1 MKSLVIESLIS
12 EMKVVDKDKNS
23 PALCIMEGPC
33 MEFDK
38 VNRNNRIYSKKLVED
53 RIINNP
59 VIKEALK
66 NKSMLG
72 EGGHPETRVE
82 ISYPDVA
89 LCVEKLWI
97 PKDSKNLLWGRF
109 AILDTPVGR
118 ILETLVKYGSSIGI
132 SARAM
137 TDSVERDGHEVIS
150 ETTYDLIT
158 FDAVPDPGFKCA
170 RLSKVESAMR
180 PIDSMTLSDLQ
191 SASSSLKSAKVP
203 AFESRIRMID
213 KEIERRK
220 SIDVSSDISL
230 IKESI
235 SQIKKAYSVSKV
247 KDIEELVSFTKKT
260 INEAKQTIEA
270 YNRTTEEY
278 NIEIDR
284 LTKENNALIKEI
296 QRLDDLMYTNSLSTD
311 YKMQMCHLEHLITR
325 MDRLEKEIKSS
336 NYTDSKIKAK
346 LESNKNK
353 KIATENYSRKFG
365 IKENRINKLLSNT
378 HERVCES
385 YSQKIAQFE
394 RDPNEILDPCET
406 IEEEQDSLTRTVRAQ
421 VRR

>member
-1 MKSLVIESLIS
+1 MSSKLVTESLIS
-12 EMKVVDKDKNS
+12 EMRVVDKDSSS

-38 VNRNNRIYSKKLVED
+38 VNRNNRIYSKKLIED
-53 RIINNP
+53 RILNNS
-59 VIKEALK
+59 VVQEALK

-137 TDSVERDGHEVIS
+137 TDSVEKDGHEVIS

-158 FDAVPDPGFKCA
+158 FDAVPDPGFKSA

-180 PIDSMTLSDLQ
+180 PIDSMTISELQ
-191 SASSSLKSAKVP
+191 SASSSLKSAKVQ

-220 SIDVSSDISL
+220 AMDISVEIQQ
-230 IKESI
+230 IKECLSY
-235 SQIKKAYSVSKV
+235 IKKAYSLSKV
-247 KDIEELVSFTKKT
+247 EDVDSLIAMSNTF
-260 INEAKQTIEA
+260 INESKIRLEVFK
-270 YNRTTEEY
+270 RTNAELKEEM
-278 NIEIDR
+278 ER
-284 LTKENNALIKEI
+284 LTSENRALQEEINRLDNLLYTRSLSPDYLTQLDHLNTLVKRIESLQTDKSSIKES
-296 QRLDDLMYTNSLSTD
+296 RTS
-311 YKMQMCHLEHLITR
+311 
-325 MDRLEKEIKSS
+325 KEFS
-336 NYTDSKIKAK
+336 NRYCV
-346 LESNKNK
+346 
-353 KIATENYSRKFG
+353 
-365 IKENRINKLLSNT
+365 KENRIRTLLSNSN
-378 HERVCES
+378 EGSVCS
-385 YSQKIAQFE
+385 RDSQKIAQFE
-394 RDPNEILDPCET
+394 REPDILIHSEESSQEIE
-406 IEEEQDSLTRTVRAQ
+406 DSLTRTIRAQ
-421 VRR
+421 IRR

>member
-1 MKSLVIESLIS
+1 MGKSLVTESLIS
-12 EMKVVDKDKNS
+12 EMKVVDKDANS

-53 RIINNP
+53 RILHNEA
-59 VIKEALK
+59 VQEALK
-66 NKSMLG
+66 NKCMLG

-97 PKDSKNLLWGRF
+97 PRDSKNLLWGRF
-109 AILDTPVGR
+109 AILDTPVGH
-118 ILETLVKYGSSIGI
+118 ILETLVKYGSKIGI

-137 TDSVERDGHEVIS
+137 TDSTERDGHEIIS

-180 PIDSMTLSDLQ
+180 PIDSMTLPELQ
-191 SASSSLKSAKVP
+191 SASNSLKSSRVP

-220 SIDVSSDISL
+220 SIDLSKEIIDLKQTLESL
-230 IKESI
+230 
-235 SQIKKAYSVSKV
+235 KKAYRISKV
-247 KDIEELVSFTKKT
+247 EDVEATIALSKSFIEESK
-260 INEAKQTIEA
+260 IRMEA
-270 YNRTTEEY
+270 YKKS
-278 NIEIDR
+278 D
-284 LTKENNALIKEI
+284 ASIKEDLARI
-296 QRLDDLMYTNSLSTD
+296 TAENRALQEEVARLDSLLYSRSLSPD
-311 YKMQMCHLEHLITR
+311 YLSQLEHLNKLVKRAEALTTDKCAIS
-325 MDRLEKEIKSS
+325 ESKSIK
-336 NYTDSKIKAK
+336 D
-346 LESNKNK
+346 
-353 KIATENYSRKFG
+353 YSARYC
-365 IKENRINKLLSNT
+365 IKENRMRSLLSNSN
-378 HERVCES
+378 EGSVAGRD
-385 YSQKIAQFE
+385 SQKIAQFE
-394 RDPNEILDPCET
+394 REPDT
-406 IEEEQDSLTRTVRAQ
+406 IISLGDSLEQAEDSLTRTIRAQ

>member
-1 MKSLVIESLIS
+1 
-12 EMKVVDKDKNS
+12 MKVVDKEKDS

-59 VIKEALK
+59 VVQEALK

-72 EGGHPETRVE
+72 EGGHPETRVD

-137 TDSVERDGHEVIS
+137 TESTEKNGHEIIS
-150 ETTYDLIT
+150 ETSYDLIT

-180 PIDSMTLSDLQ
+180 PIDSMTLDDLQ
-191 SASSSLKSAKVP
+191 SASSTLKSAKVP

-220 SIDVSSDISL
+220 SIDLSAEVKELRESL
-230 IKESI
+230 DL
-235 SQIKKAYSVSKV
+235 IKKAYSISKV
-247 KDIEELVSFTKKT
+247 KDIESLVTMT
-260 INEAKQTIEA
+260 NEVITEAKSRMNSYQKSYQEF
-270 YNRTTEEY
+270 TEE
-278 NIEIDR
+278 
-284 LTKENNALIKEI
+284 K
-296 QRLDDLMYTNSLSTD
+296 QRLESENKSLREEITRLDNLLYSRSLSDD
-311 YKMQMCHLEHLITR
+311 YLGQVK
-325 MDRLEKEIKSS
+325 
-336 NYTDSKIKAK
+336 Y
-346 LESNKNK
+346 LESLINRLNA
-353 KIATENYSRKFG
+353 INTEKSIKRESSRDFSKRYCV
-365 IKENRINKLLSNT
+365 KENRINVLLSNSK
-378 HERVCES
+378 ERINERD
-385 YSQKIAQFE
+385 SQKIAQFE
-394 RDPNEILDPCET
+394 RSYSDILEPDESFGD
-406 IEEEQDSLTRTVRAQ
+406 EQDSLTRTISAQ
-421 VRR
+421 IRR

>member
-1 MKSLVIESLIS
+1 MKTLVTESLIS

-97 PKDSKNLLWGRF
+97 PNDSKNLLWGRF

-137 TDSVERDGHEVIS
+137 TDSTERDGHEIIS

-180 PIDSMTLSDLQ
+180 PIDSMTLDDLQ

-220 SIDVSSDISL
+220 SIDVSSEVQI
-230 IKESI
+230 IKESL
-235 SQIKKAYSVSKV
+235 SQLKKAYNLSKV
-247 KDIEELVSFTKKT
+247 SDVDNL
-260 INEAKQTIEA
+260 
-270 YNRTTEEY
+270 
-278 NIEIDR
+278 IEITNNLITETKQSIIAYKKAQESNNDEVER
-284 LTKENNALIKEI
+284 LTAENKALREEI
-296 QRLDDLMYTNSLSTD
+296 ERLDDMIYQHSISPDYQRQVSKLNSLIRRVESLNT
-311 YKMQMCHLEHLITR
+311 ES
-325 MDRLEKEIKSS
+325 IKDS
-336 NYTDSKIKAK
+336 N
-346 LESNKNK
+346 NK
-353 KIATENYSRKFG
+353 KCSTNESYSRRFSTKD
-365 IKENRINKLLSNT
+365 NRVNNLLSNKK
-378 HERVCES
+378 ERVCES
-385 YSQKIAQFE
+385 YSQKVAQFE

-406 IEEEQDSLTRTVRAQ
+406 IVEEQDSLTRTVRAQ

>member
-1 MKSLVIESLIS
+1 MSKNLVTESLIS
-12 EMKVVDKDKNS
+12 EMKVVDKEKDS

-59 VIKEALK
+59 VVQEALK

-72 EGGHPETRVE
+72 EGGHPETRVD

-137 TDSVERDGHEVIS
+137 TESTEKNGHEIIS
-150 ETTYDLIT
+150 ETSYDLIT

-180 PIDSMTLSDLQ
+180 PIDSMTLDDLQ
-191 SASSSLKSAKVP
+191 SASSTLKSAKVP
-203 AFESRIRMID
+203 AFESRI
-213 KEIERRK
+213 
-220 SIDVSSDISL
+220 IS
-230 IKESI
+230 
-235 SQIKKAYSVSKV
+235 V
-247 KDIEELVSFTKKT
+247 
-260 INEAKQTIEA
+260 
-270 YNRTTEEY
+270 
-278 NIEIDR
+278 
-284 LTKENNALIKEI
+284 
-296 QRLDDLMYTNSLSTD
+296 
-311 YKMQMCHLEHLITR
+311 
-325 MDRLEKEIKSS
+325 
-336 NYTDSKIKAK
+336 
-346 LESNKNK
+346 
-353 KIATENYSRKFG
+353 
-365 IKENRINKLLSNT
+365 RI
-378 HERVCES
+378 
-385 YSQKIAQFE
+385 Y
-394 RDPNEILDPCET
+394 
-406 IEEEQDSLTRTVRAQ
+406 
-421 VRR
+421 

>member
-1 MKSLVIESLIS
+1 MSRLVTESLIS
-12 EMKVVDKDKNS
+12 EMRVVDKDSNS

-38 VNRNNRIYSKKLVED
+38 VNRNNRIYSKKLIED
-53 RIINNP
+53 RILNNS
-59 VIKEALK
+59 VVQEALK

-137 TDSVERDGHEVIS
+137 TDSVEKDGHEVIS

-180 PIDSMTLSDLQ
+180 PIDSMTLPELQ
-191 SASSSLKSAKVP
+191 SARSSLKSAQVP

-213 KEIERRK
+213 KEIERRN
-220 SIDVSSDISL
+220 SIDLSTDVHQLRECLSY
-230 IKESI
+230 
-235 SQIKKAYSVSKV
+235 IKKAYSLSKIE
-247 KDIEELVSFTKKT
+247 DIESLISMSHSFITESKDRLAVYKKT
-260 INEAKQTIEA
+260 NEELK
-270 YNRTTEEY
+270 EEM
-278 NIEIDR
+278 ER
-284 LTKENNALIKEI
+284 LTQENKSLREEVS
-296 QRLDDLMYTNSLSTD
+296 RLDDLLYTRSLSPDYLSQLSHLNSLVKRFEALQTN
-311 YKMQMCHLEHLITR
+311 
-325 MDRLEKEIKSS
+325 KSS
-336 NYTDSKIKAK
+336 MKESHLSKDF
-346 LESNKNK
+346 SNR
-353 KIATENYSRKFG
+353 YCV
-365 IKENRINKLLSNT
+365 KENRIKALLSNSN
-378 HERVCES
+378 EESVCS
-385 YSQKIAQFE
+385 RDSQKIAQFE
-394 RDPNEILDPCET
+394 REPELIINSDESNEVVE
-406 IEEEQDSLTRTVRAQ
+406 DSLTRTIRAQ
-421 VRR
+421 IRR

>member
-1 MKSLVIESLIS
+1 MSKNLVTESLIS
-12 EMKVVDKDKNS
+12 EMKVVDKEKDS

-59 VIKEALK
+59 VVQEALK

-72 EGGHPETRVE
+72 EGGHPETRVD

-137 TDSVERDGHEVIS
+137 TESTEKNGHEIIS
-150 ETTYDLIT
+150 ETSYDLIT

-180 PIDSMTLSDLQ
+180 PIDSMTLDDLQ
-191 SASSSLKSAKVP
+191 SASSTLKSAKVP

-220 SIDVSSDISL
+220 SIDLSAEVKELRESL
-230 IKESI
+230 DL
-235 SQIKKAYSVSKV
+235 IKKAYSISKV
-247 KDIEELVSFTKKT
+247 KDIESLVTMT
-260 INEAKQTIEA
+260 NEVITEAKSRMNSYQKSYQEF
-270 YNRTTEEY
+270 TEE
-278 NIEIDR
+278 
-284 LTKENNALIKEI
+284 K
-296 QRLDDLMYTNSLSTD
+296 QRLESENKSLREEITRLDNLLYSRSLSDD
-311 YKMQMCHLEHLITR
+311 YLGQVK
-325 MDRLEKEIKSS
+325 
-336 NYTDSKIKAK
+336 Y
-346 LESNKNK
+346 LESLINRLNA
-353 KIATENYSRKFG
+353 INTEKSIKRESSRDFSKRYCV
-365 IKENRINKLLSNT
+365 KENRINVLLSNSK
-378 HERVCES
+378 ERINERD
-385 YSQKIAQFE
+385 SQKIAQFE
-394 RDPNEILDPCET
+394 RSYSDILEPDESFGD
-406 IEEEQDSLTRTVRAQ
+406 EQDSLTRTISAQ
-421 VRR
+421 IRR

>member
-1 MKSLVIESLIS
+1 MSKNLVTESLIS
-12 EMKVVDKDKNS
+12 EMKVVDKEKDS

-59 VIKEALK
+59 VVQEALK

-72 EGGHPETRVE
+72 EGGHPETRVD

-137 TDSVERDGHEVIS
+137 TESTEKNGHEIIS
-150 ETTYDLIT
+150 ETSYDLIT

-180 PIDSMTLSDLQ
+180 PIDSMTLDDLQ
-191 SASSSLKSAKVP
+191 SASSTLKSAKVP

-220 SIDVSSDISL
+220 SIDLSAEVKELRESL
-230 IKESI
+230 DL
-235 SQIKKAYSVSKV
+235 IKKAYSISKV
-247 KDIEELVSFTKKT
+247 KDIESLVTMT
-260 INEAKQTIEA
+260 NEVITEAKSRMNSYQKSYQEF
-270 YNRTTEEY
+270 TEE
-278 NIEIDR
+278 
-284 LTKENNALIKEI
+284 K
-296 QRLDDLMYTNSLSTD
+296 QRLESENKSLREEITRLDNLLYSRSLSDD
-311 YKMQMCHLEHLITR
+311 YLGQVK
-325 MDRLEKEIKSS
+325 
-336 NYTDSKIKAK
+336 Y
-346 LESNKNK
+346 LESLINRLNA
-353 KIATENYSRKFG
+353 INTEKSIKRESSRDFSKRYCV
-365 IKENRINKLLSNT
+365 KENRINALLSNSK
-378 HERVCES
+378 ERINERD
-385 YSQKIAQFE
+385 SQKIAQFE
-394 RDPNEILDPCET
+394 RSYSDILEPDESFGDK
-406 IEEEQDSLTRTVRAQ
+406 QDSLTRTISAQ
-421 VRR
+421 IRR

>member
-12 EMKVVDKDKNS
+12 EMKVVDKDSNS

-53 RIINNP
+53 RIVNNP

-118 ILETLVKYGSSIGI
+118 ILKTLVEYGSSIGI

-137 TDSVERDGHEVIS
+137 TDSVERDGHEIIS

-180 PIDSMTLSDLQ
+180 PMDSMTLSDLQ

-203 AFESRIRMID
+203 AFESRIRMLD

-220 SIDVSSDISL
+220 SIDLSTEVSF
-230 IKESI
+230 IKESL
-235 SQIKKAYSVSKV
+235 QQLKTAYNYSKV
-247 KDIEELVSFTKKT
+247 KDTESLVEMAKSLIIDTKDGISSYKQSLESNNEELERLTSENKALREEVERLDNLIYKHSLSQDYVRQMNKLNSLIRRVESLK
-260 INEAKQTIEA
+260 INSVPNSPKRKGLNESYSCRSI
-270 YNRTTEEY
+270 
-278 NIEIDR
+278 
-284 LTKENNALIKEI
+284 TKEN
-296 QRLDDLMYTNSLSTD
+296 
-311 YKMQMCHLEHLITR
+311 R
-325 MDRLEKEIKSS
+325 MNNFL
-336 NYTDSKIKAK
+336 
-346 LESNKNK
+346 SNKK
-353 KIATENYSRKFG
+353 
-365 IKENRINKLLSNT
+365 
-378 HERVCES
+378 ERVLES

-406 IEEEQDSLTRTVRAQ
+406 IVEEQDSLTRTVRAQ

>member
-1 MKSLVIESLIS
+1 MSRLVTESLIS
-12 EMKVVDKDKNS
+12 EMRVVDKDSNS

-53 RIINNP
+53 RILNNP
-59 VIKEALK
+59 NIKEALK

-97 PKDSKNLLWGRF
+97 PDDSKNLLWGRF

-137 TDSVERDGHEVIS
+137 TDSIEKDGHEIIS

-180 PIDSMTLSDLQ
+180 PIDSMTIPELQ
-191 SASSSLKSAKVP
+191 SASTSLKSAKVP

-220 SIDVSSDISL
+220 SIDLSEEVKTLRESL
-230 IKESI
+230 DLV
-235 SQIKKAYSVSKV
+235 KKAYSLSKV
-247 KDIEELVSFTKKT
+247 QDVESLISLSNTF
-260 INEAKQTIEA
+260 INESKDKLEVYKRVMKEA
-270 YNRTTEEY
+270 NEEV
-278 NIEIDR
+278 DR
-284 LTKENNALIKEI
+284 LTCENRALVEQVSRLEDMLYTRSLSPEYNSQLNQLNSIINRIEALNTDKTSIKESK
-296 QRLDDLMYTNSLSTD
+296 N
-311 YKMQMCHLEHLITR
+311 YK
-325 MDRLEKEIKSS
+325 DFS
-336 NYTDSKIKAK
+336 N
-346 LESNKNK
+346 
-353 KIATENYSRKFG
+353 RFCV
-365 IKENRINKLLSNT
+365 KENRIRTLLSNSN
-378 HERVCES
+378 EGSVCS
-385 YSQKIAQFE
+385 RDSQKIAQFE
-394 RDPNEILDPCET
+394 REPNDILKPNESVEVV
-406 IEEEQDSLTRTVRAQ
+406 EDSLTRAISAQ
-421 VRR
+421 IRR

>member
-1 MKSLVIESLIS
+1 MSRLVTESLIS
-12 EMKVVDKDKNS
+12 EMRVVDKDSNS

-53 RIINNP
+53 RILNNP
-59 VIKEALK
+59 NIKEALK

-97 PKDSKNLLWGRF
+97 PDDSKNLLWGRF

-137 TDSVERDGHEVIS
+137 TDSIEKDGHEIIS

-180 PIDSMTLSDLQ
+180 PIDSMTIPELQ
-191 SASSSLKSAKVP
+191 SASTSLKSAKVP

-220 SIDVSSDISL
+220 SIDLSEEVKTLRESL
-230 IKESI
+230 DLV
-235 SQIKKAYSVSKV
+235 KKAYSLSKV
-247 KDIEELVSFTKKT
+247 QDVESLISLSNTF
-260 INEAKQTIEA
+260 INESKDKLEVYKRVMKEANEEVERLTCENRALVEQVSRLEDMLYTRSLSPEYNSQLNQLNSIINRIEA
-270 YNRTTEEY
+270 LNTDKTS
-278 NIEIDR
+278 
-284 LTKENNALIKEI
+284 IKESK
-296 QRLDDLMYTNSLSTD
+296 N
-311 YKMQMCHLEHLITR
+311 YK
-325 MDRLEKEIKSS
+325 DFS
-336 NYTDSKIKAK
+336 N
-346 LESNKNK
+346 
-353 KIATENYSRKFG
+353 RFCV
-365 IKENRINKLLSNT
+365 KENRIRTLLSNSN
-378 HERVCES
+378 EGSVCS
-385 YSQKIAQFE
+385 RDSQKIAQFE
-394 RDPNEILDPCET
+394 REPNDILKPNESVEVV
-406 IEEEQDSLTRTVRAQ
+406 EDSLTRSIRAQ
-421 VRR
+421 IRR

>member
-1 MKSLVIESLIS
+1 MSRLVTESLIS
-12 EMKVVDKDKNS
+12 EMRVVDKDSNS

-38 VNRNNRIYSKKLVED
+38 VNRNNRIYSKKLIED
-53 RIINNP
+53 RILNNS
-59 VIKEALK
+59 VVQEALK

-137 TDSVERDGHEVIS
+137 TDSVEKDGHEVIS

-180 PIDSMTLSDLQ
+180 PIDSMTLPELQ
-191 SASSSLKSAKVP
+191 SARSSLKSAQVP

-213 KEIERRK
+213 KEIERRN
-220 SIDVSSDISL
+220 SIDLSTDVHQLRECLSY
-230 IKESI
+230 
-235 SQIKKAYSVSKV
+235 IKKAYSLSKV
-247 KDIEELVSFTKKT
+247 EDIESLISMSHSFITESKDRLAVYKKT
-260 INEAKQTIEA
+260 NEELK
-270 YNRTTEEY
+270 EEM
-278 NIEIDR
+278 ER
-284 LTKENNALIKEI
+284 LTQENKSLREEVS
-296 QRLDDLMYTNSLSTD
+296 RLDDLLYTRSLSPDYLSQLSHLNSLVKRFEALQTN
-311 YKMQMCHLEHLITR
+311 
-325 MDRLEKEIKSS
+325 KSS
-336 NYTDSKIKAK
+336 MKESHLSKDF
-346 LESNKNK
+346 SNR
-353 KIATENYSRKFG
+353 YCV
-365 IKENRINKLLSNT
+365 KENRIKALLSNSN
-378 HERVCES
+378 EESVCNRD
-385 YSQKIAQFE
+385 SQKIAQFE
-394 RDPNEILDPCET
+394 REPELIINSDESNEVVE
-406 IEEEQDSLTRTVRAQ
+406 DSLTRTIRAQ
-421 VRR
+421 IRR

>member
-1 MKSLVIESLIS
+1 MSKNLVTESLIS
-12 EMKVVDKDKNS
+12 EMKVVDKEKDS

-59 VIKEALK
+59 VVQEALK

-72 EGGHPETRVE
+72 EGGHPETRVD

-137 TDSVERDGHEVIS
+137 TESTEKNGHEIIS
-150 ETTYDLIT
+150 ETSYDLIT

-180 PIDSMTLSDLQ
+180 PIDSMTLDDLQ
-191 SASSSLKSAKVP
+191 SASSTLKSAKVP

-220 SIDVSSDISL
+220 SIDLSAEVKELRESL
-230 IKESI
+230 DL
-235 SQIKKAYSVSKV
+235 IKKAYSISKV
-247 KDIEELVSFTKKT
+247 KDIESLVTMT
-260 INEAKQTIEA
+260 NEVITEAKSRMNSYQKSYQEF
-270 YNRTTEEY
+270 TEE
-278 NIEIDR
+278 
-284 LTKENNALIKEI
+284 K
-296 QRLDDLMYTNSLSTD
+296 QRLESENKSLREEITRLDNLLYSRSLSDD
-311 YKMQMCHLEHLITR
+311 YLGQVK
-325 MDRLEKEIKSS
+325 
-336 NYTDSKIKAK
+336 Y
-346 LESNKNK
+346 LESLINRLNA
-353 KIATENYSRKFG
+353 INTEKSIKRESSRDFSKRYCV
-365 IKENRINKLLSNT
+365 KENRINALLSNSK
-378 HERVCES
+378 ERINERD
-385 YSQKIAQFE
+385 SQKIAQFE
-394 RDPNEILDPCET
+394 RSYSDILEPDESFGD
-406 IEEEQDSLTRTVRAQ
+406 EQDSLTRTISAQ
-421 VRR
+421 IRR

>member
-1 MKSLVIESLIS
+1 MSKLITESLIS
-12 EMKVVDKDKNS
+12 EMRVVDKDSSS

-53 RIINNP
+53 RILNNS
-59 VIKEALK
+59 VVQEAIK

-137 TDSVERDGHEVIS
+137 TDSVEKNGHEVIS

-180 PIDSMTLSDLQ
+180 PIDSMTIPELQ
-191 SASSSLKSAKVP
+191 SASSSLKSARVQ

-220 SIDVSSDISL
+220 SIDVNSDIQQ
-230 IKESI
+230 IKECLTY
-235 SQIKKAYSVSKV
+235 IKKAYSLSKV
-247 KDIEELVSFTKKT
+247 EEVDSLISMSKAF
-260 INEAKQTIEA
+260 INES
-270 YNRTTEEY
+270 R
-278 NIEIDR
+278 DR
-284 LTKENNALIKEI
+284 LDVYKRTNEDLKEEMERLASENRALQEEVSRLDSLLYTRSLSPDYLTQMGHLNNLIKRME
-296 QRLDDLMYTNSLSTD
+296 SLQTD
-311 YKMQMCHLEHLITR
+311 KTSI
-325 MDRLEKEIKSS
+325 KESRSS
-336 NYTDSKIKAK
+336 RDFSKR
-346 LESNKNK
+346 
-353 KIATENYSRKFG
+353 YCV
-365 IKENRINKLLSNT
+365 KENRIRALLSNSN
-378 HERVCES
+378 EGSVCS
-385 YSQKIAQFE
+385 RDSQKIAQFE
-394 RDPNEILDPCET
+394 RDPDIF
-406 IEEEQDSLTRTVRAQ
+406 ISSEESSYGTEDSLTRTISAQ

>member
-1 MKSLVIESLIS
+1 MPKNLVTESLIS
-12 EMKVVDKDKNS
+12 EMKVVDKEKDS

-59 VIKEALK
+59 VVQEALK

-72 EGGHPETRVE
+72 EGGHPETRVD

-137 TDSVERDGHEVIS
+137 TESTEKNGHEIIS
-150 ETTYDLIT
+150 ETSYDLIT

-180 PIDSMTLSDLQ
+180 PIDSMTLDDLQ
-191 SASSSLKSAKVP
+191 SASSTLKSAKVP

-220 SIDVSSDISL
+220 SIDLSAEVKELRESL
-230 IKESI
+230 DL
-235 SQIKKAYSVSKV
+235 IKKAYSISKV
-247 KDIEELVSFTKKT
+247 KDIESLVTMT
-260 INEAKQTIEA
+260 NEVITEAKSRMNSYQKSYQEF
-270 YNRTTEEY
+270 TEE
-278 NIEIDR
+278 
-284 LTKENNALIKEI
+284 K
-296 QRLDDLMYTNSLSTD
+296 QRLESENKSLREEITRLDNLLYSRSLSDD
-311 YKMQMCHLEHLITR
+311 YLGQVK
-325 MDRLEKEIKSS
+325 
-336 NYTDSKIKAK
+336 Y
-346 LESNKNK
+346 LESLINRLNA
-353 KIATENYSRKFG
+353 INTEKSIKRESSRDFSKRYCV
-365 IKENRINKLLSNT
+365 KENRINALLSNSK
-378 HERVCES
+378 ERINERD
-385 YSQKIAQFE
+385 SQKIAQFE
-394 RDPNEILDPCET
+394 RSYSDILEPDESFGDK
-406 IEEEQDSLTRTVRAQ
+406 QDSLTRTISAQ
-421 VRR
+421 IRR

>member
-1 MKSLVIESLIS
+1 MSRLVTESLIS
-12 EMKVVDKDKNS
+12 EMRVVDKDSNS

-53 RIINNP
+53 RILNNP
-59 VIKEALK
+59 NIKEALK

-97 PKDSKNLLWGRF
+97 PDDSKNLLWGRF

-137 TDSVERDGHEVIS
+137 TDSIEKDGHEIIS

-180 PIDSMTLSDLQ
+180 PIDSMTIPELQ
-191 SASSSLKSAKVP
+191 SASTSLKSAKVP

-220 SIDVSSDISL
+220 SIDLSEEVKTLRESL
-230 IKESI
+230 DLV
-235 SQIKKAYSVSKV
+235 KKAYSLSKV
-247 KDIEELVSFTKKT
+247 QDVESLISLSNTF
-260 INEAKQTIEA
+260 INESKDKLEVYKRVMKEANEEVERLTCENRALVEQVSRLEDMLYTRSLSPEYNSQLNQLNSIINRIEA
-270 YNRTTEEY
+270 LNTDKTS
-278 NIEIDR
+278 
-284 LTKENNALIKEI
+284 IKESK
-296 QRLDDLMYTNSLSTD
+296 N
-311 YKMQMCHLEHLITR
+311 YK
-325 MDRLEKEIKSS
+325 DFS
-336 NYTDSKIKAK
+336 N
-346 LESNKNK
+346 
-353 KIATENYSRKFG
+353 RFCV
-365 IKENRINKLLSNT
+365 KENRIRTLLSNSN
-378 HERVCES
+378 EGSVCS
-385 YSQKIAQFE
+385 RDSQKIAQFE
-394 RDPNEILDPCET
+394 REPNDILKPNESVEVV
-406 IEEEQDSLTRTVRAQ
+406 EDSLTRAISAQ
-421 VRR
+421 IRR

>member
-1 MKSLVIESLIS
+1 
-12 EMKVVDKDKNS
+12 
-23 PALCIMEGPC
+23 

-59 VIKEALK
+59 VVQEALK

-72 EGGHPETRVE
+72 EGGHPETRVD

-137 TDSVERDGHEVIS
+137 TESTEKNGHEIIS
-150 ETTYDLIT
+150 ETSYDLIT

-180 PIDSMTLSDLQ
+180 PIDSMTLDDLQ
-191 SASSSLKSAKVP
+191 SASSTLKSAKVP

-220 SIDVSSDISL
+220 SIDLSAEVKELRESL
-230 IKESI
+230 DL
-235 SQIKKAYSVSKV
+235 IKKAYSISKV
-247 KDIEELVSFTKKT
+247 KDIESLVTMT
-260 INEAKQTIEA
+260 NEVITEAKSRMNSYQKSYQEF
-270 YNRTTEEY
+270 TEE
-278 NIEIDR
+278 
-284 LTKENNALIKEI
+284 K
-296 QRLDDLMYTNSLSTD
+296 QRLESENKSLREEITRLDNLLYSRSLSDD
-311 YKMQMCHLEHLITR
+311 YLGQVK
-325 MDRLEKEIKSS
+325 
-336 NYTDSKIKAK
+336 Y
-346 LESNKNK
+346 LESLINRLNA
-353 KIATENYSRKFG
+353 INTEKSIKRESSRDFSKRYCV
-365 IKENRINKLLSNT
+365 KENRINALLSNSK
-378 HERVCES
+378 ERINERD
-385 YSQKIAQFE
+385 SQKIAQFE
-394 RDPNEILDPCET
+394 RSYSDILEPDESFGD
-406 IEEEQDSLTRTVRAQ
+406 EQDSLTRTISAQ
-421 VRR
+421 IRR

>member
-1 MKSLVIESLIS
+1 MSKSLVTESLIS
-12 EMKVVDKDKNS
+12 EMRVVDKDSNS

-53 RIINNP
+53 RILNNS
-59 VIKEALK
+59 VVQEALK
-66 NKSMLG
+66 NKCMLG

-109 AILDTPVGR
+109 AILDTPVGH
-118 ILETLVKYGSSIGI
+118 ILETLVKYGSKIGI

-137 TDSVERDGHEVIS
+137 TDSVEKDGHEVIS

-158 FDAVPDPGFKCA
+158 FDAVPDPGFKSA

-180 PIDSMTLSDLQ
+180 PIDSMTIPELQ

-220 SIDVSSDISL
+220 SLDLATEVNTLKQTLEMVKKVHSL
-230 IKESI
+230 
-235 SQIKKAYSVSKV
+235 SKV
-247 KDIEELVSFTKKT
+247 KVEDVEDILEQAKQCIKNTKESLDVFKRSQKEYLEELD
-260 INEAKQTIEA
+260 IL
-270 YNRTTEEY
+270 R
-278 NIEIDR
+278 D
-284 LTKENNALIKEI
+284 ENKALHQQLECLDNALYAK
-296 QRLDDLMYTNSLSTD
+296 SLSPL
-311 YKMQMCHLEHLITR
+311 YEQQMNHLNTLVRRIESLNTASPK
-325 MDRLEKEIKSS
+325 KESFG
-336 NYTDSKIKAK
+336 DSKFSNRYCVKESRIK
-346 LESNKNK
+346 
-353 KIATENYSRKFG
+353 T
-365 IKENRINKLLSNT
+365 LLSNSN
-378 HERVCES
+378 EGSVSARD
-385 YSQKIAQFE
+385 SQKIAQFE
-394 RDPNEILDPCET
+394 REPDDILNIDES
-406 IEEEQDSLTRTVRAQ
+406 IEFVDDSLTRSIRAQ
-421 VRR
+421 IRR

>member
-1 MKSLVIESLIS
+1 
-12 EMKVVDKDKNS
+12 
-23 PALCIMEGPC
+23 MEGPC

-53 RIINNP
+53 RILNNP
-59 VIKEALK
+59 NIKEALK

-97 PKDSKNLLWGRF
+97 PDDSKNLLWGRF

-137 TDSVERDGHEVIS
+137 TDSIEKDGHEIIS

-180 PIDSMTLSDLQ
+180 PIDSMTIPELQ
-191 SASSSLKSAKVP
+191 SASTSLKSAKVP

-220 SIDVSSDISL
+220 SIDLSEEVKTLRESL
-230 IKESI
+230 DLV
-235 SQIKKAYSVSKV
+235 KKAYSLSKV
-247 KDIEELVSFTKKT
+247 QDVESLISLSNTF
-260 INEAKQTIEA
+260 INESKDKLEVYKRVMKEA
-270 YNRTTEEY
+270 NEEV
-278 NIEIDR
+278 DR
-284 LTKENNALIKEI
+284 LTCENRALVEQVSRLEDMLYTRSLSPEYNSQLNQLNSIINRIEALNTDKTSIKE
-296 QRLDDLMYTNSLSTD
+296 S
-311 YKMQMCHLEHLITR
+311 
-325 MDRLEKEIKSS
+325 
-336 NYTDSKIKAK
+336 
-346 LESNKNK
+346 
-353 KIATENYSRKFG
+353 ENYKDFSNRFCV
-365 IKENRINKLLSNT
+365 KENRIRTLLSNSN
-378 HERVCES
+378 EGSVCS
-385 YSQKIAQFE
+385 RDSQKIAQFE
-394 RDPNEILDPCET
+394 REPNDILKPNESVEVV
-406 IEEEQDSLTRTVRAQ
+406 EDSLTRSIRAQ
-421 VRR
+421 IRR

>member
-1 MKSLVIESLIS
+1 MSRLVTESLIS
-12 EMKVVDKDKNS
+12 EMRVVDKDSNS

-53 RIINNP
+53 RILNNP
-59 VIKEALK
+59 NIKEALK

-118 ILETLVKYGSSIGI
+118 ILETLVRYGSSIGI

-137 TDSVERDGHEVIS
+137 TDSVEKDGHEIIS

-180 PIDSMTLSDLQ
+180 PIDSMTIPELQ
-191 SASSSLKSAKVP
+191 SASISLKSAKFP

-220 SIDVSSDISL
+220 SIDISEEVKSL
-230 IKESI
+230 RETLDFV
-235 SQIKKAYSVSKV
+235 KKAYSLSKV
-247 KDIEELVSFTKKT
+247 QDVESLISLSNTFITESKDKLEVYKRVMKESKDEIE
-260 INEAKQTIEA
+260 
-270 YNRTTEEY
+270 
-278 NIEIDR
+278 R
-284 LTKENNALIKEI
+284 LTSENRALVEQLSRMEDLLYSRSLSPEYISQLNQLNNIINRIESLNTEKTSNKENKN
-296 QRLDDLMYTNSLSTD
+296 
-311 YKMQMCHLEHLITR
+311 YK
-325 MDRLEKEIKSS
+325 DFS
-336 NYTDSKIKAK
+336 N
-346 LESNKNK
+346 
-353 KIATENYSRKFG
+353 RFCV
-365 IKENRINKLLSNT
+365 KENRIRTLLSNSN
-378 HERVCES
+378 EGSVCS
-385 YSQKIAQFE
+385 RDSQKIAQFE
-394 RDPNEILDPCET
+394 REPNDILKPGESV
-406 IEEEQDSLTRTVRAQ
+406 EVVEDSLTRTISAQ
-421 VRR
+421 IRR

>member
-1 MKSLVIESLIS
+1 MSRLVTESLIS
-12 EMKVVDKDKNS
+12 EMRVVDKDSSS

-38 VNRNNRIYSKKLVED
+38 VNRNNRIYSRKLIED
-53 RIINNP
+53 RILNNS
-59 VIKEALK
+59 VVQEALK

-137 TDSVERDGHEVIS
+137 TDSVEKDGHEIIS

-180 PIDSMTLSDLQ
+180 PIDSMTLTELQ
-191 SASSSLKSAKVP
+191 SASSSLKSSQVP

-220 SIDVSSDISL
+220 SIDISSEL
-230 IKESI
+230 KNIKEMLSY
-235 SQIKKAYSVSKV
+235 IKKAYALSKV
-247 KDIEELVSFTKKT
+247 EDVDSLLSMSKSFIEESRYSLESYERRLKSTNEELQLLQAENKSLREEVSRLDSLLYSRSLSPDYITQLEHLNKLVGRIESLQTDKSS
-260 INEAKQTIEA
+260 INEAKSSKEFS
-270 YNRTTEEY
+270 NRY
-278 NIEIDR
+278 
-284 LTKENNALIKEI
+284 
-296 QRLDDLMYTNSLSTD
+296 
-311 YKMQMCHLEHLITR
+311 
-325 MDRLEKEIKSS
+325 
-336 NYTDSKIKAK
+336 
-346 LESNKNK
+346 
-353 KIATENYSRKFG
+353 FV
-365 IKENRINKLLSNT
+365 KENRIRTLLSNSS
-378 HERVCES
+378 EGSVCS
-385 YSQKIAQFE
+385 RDSQKIAQFE
-394 RDPNEILDPCET
+394 REPDDIINLDESV
-406 IEEEQDSLTRTVRAQ
+406 EVVEDSLTRTISAQ
-421 VRR
+421 IRR

>member
-1 MKSLVIESLIS
+1 MS
-12 EMKVVDKDKNS
+12 
-23 PALCIMEGPC
+23 LCIMEGPC

-59 VIKEALK
+59 VVQEALK

-72 EGGHPETRVE
+72 EGGHPETRVD

-137 TDSVERDGHEVIS
+137 TESTEKNGHEIIS
-150 ETTYDLIT
+150 ETSYDLIT

-180 PIDSMTLSDLQ
+180 PIDSMTLDDLQ
-191 SASSSLKSAKVP
+191 SASSTLKSAKVP

-220 SIDVSSDISL
+220 SIDLSAEVKELRESL
-230 IKESI
+230 DL
-235 SQIKKAYSVSKV
+235 IKKAYSISKV
-247 KDIEELVSFTKKT
+247 KDIESLVTMT
-260 INEAKQTIEA
+260 NEVITEAKSRMNSYQKSYQEF
-270 YNRTTEEY
+270 TEE
-278 NIEIDR
+278 
-284 LTKENNALIKEI
+284 K
-296 QRLDDLMYTNSLSTD
+296 QRLESENKSLREEITRLDNLLYSRSLSDD
-311 YKMQMCHLEHLITR
+311 YLGQVK
-325 MDRLEKEIKSS
+325 
-336 NYTDSKIKAK
+336 Y
-346 LESNKNK
+346 LESLINRLNA
-353 KIATENYSRKFG
+353 INTEKSIKRESSRDFSKRYCV
-365 IKENRINKLLSNT
+365 KENRINALLSNSK
-378 HERVCES
+378 ERINERD
-385 YSQKIAQFE
+385 SQKIAQFE
-394 RDPNEILDPCET
+394 RSYSDILEPDESFGDK
-406 IEEEQDSLTRTVRAQ
+406 QDSLTRTISAQ
-421 VRR
+421 IRR

>member
-1 MKSLVIESLIS
+1 MSIKLVTESLIS
-12 EMKVVDKDKNS
+12 EMRVVDKDSNS

-53 RIINNP
+53 RILNNP
-59 VIKEALK
+59 TIKEALK

-97 PKDSKNLLWGRF
+97 PNDSKNLLWGRF

-118 ILETLVKYGSSIGI
+118 ILETLVRYGSSIGI
-132 SARAM
+132 SARAI
-137 TDSVERDGHEVIS
+137 TDSIERDGHEIIS

-180 PIDSMTLSDLQ
+180 PIDSMTIPELV
-191 SASSSLKSAKVP
+191 SASTSLKSAKVP

-220 SIDVSSDISL
+220 SIDISEEVKNL
-230 IKESI
+230 RESLDL
-235 SQIKKAYSVSKV
+235 IKKAYSLSKV
-247 KDIEELVSFTKKT
+247 EDVESLISLSNTFITESKDKLEVYKRVMKESKDEV
-260 INEAKQTIEA
+260 
-270 YNRTTEEY
+270 
-278 NIEIDR
+278 DR
-284 LTKENNALIKEI
+284 LTCENRALVEQVSKLEDLLYTRSLSPEYNSQLNQLSNLVKRIESLNTDKTSIKESKKY
-296 QRLDDLMYTNSLSTD
+296 RDFSNRFSV
-311 YKMQMCHLEHLITR
+311 
-325 MDRLEKEIKSS
+325 KE
-336 NYTDSKIKAK
+336 
-346 LESNKNK
+346 
-353 KIATENYSRKFG
+353 SR
-365 IKENRINKLLSNT
+365 IRTLLSNSN
-378 HERVCES
+378 EGSVCS
-385 YSQKIAQFE
+385 RDSQKIAQFE
-394 RDPNEILDPCET
+394 REPNDILKPDESVKFV
-406 IEEEQDSLTRTVRAQ
+406 EDSLTRTISAQ